1 MIYFDNASTSKPLGE
16 TINNIN
22 SYLTEKW
29 LNPSSLFSK
38 SQEIKS
44 EINKV
49 RKLVAKTINSNN
61 DEIFF
66 TSGGSESNCWA
77 IQGFVNHCLK
87 NNKKPMVI
95 TSSIEHKSIIE
106 CVKSSIADFCFI
118 EVDNNGLINVQKLE
132 EVLSVSRAID
142 YEILVSVQYVNNE
155 IGTIQNIK
163 ELARLSHRYGAVFHT
178 DAVQAFGKIPIDVK
192 DLNVDLLSVSGHK
205 INGLKG
211 TGVLYKKK
219 GVDINPLIYGTQE
232 NSMRGGTENV
242 IGIISL
248 YATIN
253 NLDFDN
259 RNIETFYKDF
269 TNILINDFNCKIN
282 GANYSSHL
290 PYIINITFQN
300 NISSEALVYLLE
312 LSGIYVSTGSACNSH
327 SNEPS
332 YVLKAIGLSDEE
344 CMKTIRISFEKEK
357 ITNLY
362 TKMYKFIDEL
372 KTAIKLLETS

>member
-1 MIYFDNASTSKPLGE
+1 
-16 TINNIN
+16 
-22 SYLTEKW
+22 
-29 LNPSSLFSK
+29 
-38 SQEIKS
+38 
-44 EINKV
+44 
-49 RKLVAKTINSNN
+49 
-61 DEIFF
+61 
-66 TSGGSESNCWA
+66 
-77 IQGFVNHCLK
+77 
-87 NNKKPMVI
+87 
-95 TSSIEHKSIIE
+95 
-106 CVKSSIADFCFI
+106 
-118 EVDNNGLINVQKLE
+118 
-132 EVLSVSRAID
+132 
-142 YEILVSVQYVNNE
+142 
-155 IGTIQNIK
+155 
-163 ELARLSHRYGAVFHT
+163 
-178 DAVQAFGKIPIDVK
+178 
-192 DLNVDLLSVSGHK
+192 
-205 INGLKG
+205 
-211 TGVLYKKK
+211 
-219 GVDINPLIYGTQE
+219 
-232 NSMRGGTENV
+232 MRGGTENV

>member
-242 IGIISL
+242 IGIIGL

-269 TNILINDFNCKIN
+269 INILINDFNCKIN
-282 GANYSSHL
+282 GADYSNHL
-290 PYIINITFQN
+290 PYIINVTFQN